1 MIPVALRP
9 ARWLLALRPAR
20 WLLAAVVALVPAIAV
35 PPAAAAPR
43 CSAGGVEVDLAGSG
57 DTAAVSGHAAAACRS
72 GARSRA
78 TRGQPRPFFTYEL
91 ACSVDRARAAQGLCS
106 TTLCTGGLF
115 FAFRTLHRP
124 EGGTEPAGSTCV
136 SLAQARASPAL
147 TAADVFAAIRRVR
160 LPPGTIRIAPSGRG
174 LANLPTRLW
183 LVGGT
188 QPPVDLQLAGS
199 VIHADFQPV
208 SYRWTAMPKVAT
220 AGGDPHQ
227 PGGLRAGPAPAAAS
241 TEARGAGTVRGT
253 FAASTQPD
261 GAPPTRT
268 VAASTQPGG
277 RDGASAIVFTGRG
290 EFVVSVLTTWSA
302 AAFLDG
308 RYVGQV
314 DDLIST
320 TSIAYP
326 VAELRTALSD

>member
-1 MIPVALRP
+1 MIPIAFRA
-9 ARWLLALRPAR
+9 ARWLLP
-20 WLLAAVVALVPAIAV
+20 AVVALVPTIAL
-35 PPAAAAPR
+35 PPAAAAAR
-43 CSAGGVEVDLAGSG
+43 CPAGGVEVDLAGSG

-72 GARSRA
+72 GIRFRA
-78 TRGQPRPFFTYEL
+78 ARGQPGPFFTYEL

-106 TTLCTGGLF
+106 TTPCTGGLF
-115 FAFRTLHRP
+115 FAFRTLHRLD
-124 EGGTEPAGSTCV
+124 GGTEPAGSTCV

-147 TAADVFAAIRRVR
+147 AAADVFAAVRRVR

-174 LANLPTRLW
+174 LANLPASLW

-208 SYRWTAMPKVAT
+208 SYRWTARPKVAT

-227 PGGLRAGPAPAAAS
+227 PGGLRAEPALA
-241 TEARGAGTVRGT
+241 
-253 FAASTQPD
+253 
-261 GAPPTRT
+261 
-268 VAASTQPGG
+268 AASTQPGG

-320 TSIAYP
+320 ASIAYP

>member
-1 MIPVALRP
+1 MTPV
-9 ARWLLALRPAR
+9 ALRPAR
-20 WLLAAVVALVPAIAV
+20 WLLAAVVALAPAIAV
-35 PPAAAAPR
+35 PPAAAAAPR
-43 CSAGGVEVDLAGSG
+43 CPAGGVEVDLAGSG
-57 DTAAVSGHAAAACRS
+57 DTAAVSGHATAACRS

-78 TRGQPRPFFTYEL
+78 ASGQPGPFFTYEL

-106 TTLCTGGLF
+106 TPTCTGGLF

-124 EGGTEPAGSTCV
+124 DGGTEPAGSTCV

-147 TAADVFAAIRRVR
+147 TAADLFAAIRRVR
-160 LPPGTIRIAPSGRG
+160 LPPGTIHISPSGRG

-183 LVGGT
+183 LVGDT

-208 SYRWTAMPKVAT
+208 SFRWSARPKVAV
-220 AGGDPHQ
+220 ASADPYEPGGRSAPSGGAPAQ
-227 PGGLRAGPAPAAAS
+227 PGG
-241 TEARGAGTVRGT
+241 ARTT
-253 FAASTQPD
+253 P
-261 GAPPTRT
+261 RT
-268 VAASTQPGG
+268 VIASARPGG
-277 RDGASAIVFTGRG
+277 RDGASAMVFTRRG
-290 EFVVSVLTTWSA
+290 EFVVSVVTTWSA